1 MIHRDVKPTN
11 ILLAP
16 DGRPVLGDLG
26 LADIVDRAH
35 RVSDTGELIG
45 TPAYMAP
52 EQASKEPASPRTD
65 QYALAVVAYE
75 MLTGRIPFRG
85 ATPREVVLAHRDQA
99 ATRPRSLNPQLGAAT
114 DEAMVKGLAKRPQDR
129 YPTVSAFVDAL
140 RGASPSIMPIGSAT
154 MMDGPIIKAAPAL
167 APAASPAVKR
177 GAVAA
182 AAAAGVLLA
191 AALAGGYAVSH
202 RQTSAVAAA
211 STPIAAVQTPIATAL
226 VAVAATTAATTPATS
241 GHQAAPCQLAPA
253 FATLLAA
260 IGDQSQVGSCTE
272 DVGINPSNGD
282 TVQHTARG
290 LLAKSKLDNSLSFT
304 DGYQAWVL
312 GADGKAHHRLNTQ
325 RFSWE
330 ANPEGLP
337 LAQ

>member
-1 MIHRDVKPTN
+1 
-11 ILLAP
+11 
-16 DGRPVLGDLG
+16 
-26 LADIVDRAH
+26 
-35 RVSDTGELIG
+35 
-45 TPAYMAP
+45 
-52 EQASKEPASPRTD
+52 
-65 QYALAVVAYE
+65 
-75 MLTGRIPFRG
+75 
-85 ATPREVVLAHRDQA
+85 
-99 ATRPRSLNPQLGAAT
+99 
-114 DEAMVKGLAKRPQDR
+114 
-129 YPTVSAFVDAL
+129 
-140 RGASPSIMPIGSAT
+140 MPIGSAT